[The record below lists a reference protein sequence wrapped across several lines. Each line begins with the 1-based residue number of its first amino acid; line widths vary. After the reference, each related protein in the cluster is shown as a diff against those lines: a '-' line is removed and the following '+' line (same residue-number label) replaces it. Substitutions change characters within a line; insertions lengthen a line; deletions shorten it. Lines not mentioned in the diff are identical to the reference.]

1 MVGNVHLEQR
11 ILVVVAHPDD
21 EILWLSPLVPVAA
34 TVLAALPIH
43 ADKVAI
49 THGRELV
56 LADYPLKNFE
66 FLPLREAGAYRRSDW
81 LRREPIEQGV
91 TLRKDCPEERARAY
105 FENYGLLLDALEP
118 YVRSHQVIFSHNLW
132 GEYGHEDHIQVAR
145 AVISLAHRHG
155 KSVWA
160 WDGFSTQRLLAN
172 GMRLRQDF
180 YRNQTRHLPRLRLD
194 VDISLFRDVR
204 QLYRSHGAWT
214 WEDDSYE
221 PRRTSNYIQ
230 LVRDGNVLVA
240 HRSIP
245 RTRELR
251 IAASTAVHDGNLRI
265 RRKLQRSVGRRTSQW

>member
-1 MVGNVHLEQR
+1 MAGNVILENR

-21 EILWLSPLVPVAA
+21 EILWLSPLVPEAA

-49 THGRELV
+49 TNGRELV
-56 LADYPLKNFE
+56 RANYPLKNFE
-66 FLPLREAGAYRRSDW
+66 FLPLREAGAFRRSDW

-105 FENYGLLLDALEP
+105 FDNYALLLDALKP
-118 YVRSHQVIFSHNLW
+118 YVSSHQVIFSHNLW
-132 GEYGHEDHIQVAR
+132 GEYGHEDHVQVAR
-145 AVISLAHRHG
+145 AVVSLARSQG

-160 WDGFSTQRLLAN
+160 WDGFSTHRLLAN

-180 YRNQTRHLPRLRLD
+180 YRNKTRHLPRLRLD

-214 WEDDSYE
+214 WLDDSYE
-221 PRRTSNYIQ
+221 PSRTSNYIQ

-240 HRSIP
+240 HHPVSRH
-245 RTRELR
+245 REFR
-251 IAASTAVHDGNLRI
+251 IATRSAVHQSNLRI
-265 RRKLQRSVGRRTSQW
+265 RHKLQWTMGHRTSQ